1 MTEPSATSPRQPCRV
16 LVVDDNGMNRLL
28 LGQHVTQLGHRP
40 VGVENGAKALA
51 LLQAGRYD
59 LMLLDVMMPEMDGH
73 AVLHHLK
80 STPDLRELPVIMIS
94 GLDEIET
101 AARCIEAGAEDYL
114 VRPFDPV
121 LLRARITATLEKKQ
135 LRDLEKQHL
144 EELLLLKQTLA
155 ERNRDLEAANRK
167 LEQAA
172 FTDVL
177 TGLPNRRFA
186 LEHLGQFWA
195 TSGRY
200 GHPLSCLLLDVDH
213 FKKINDT
220 WGHDRGDLV
229 LAQLAGVLKDTLR
242 ISDVVC
248 RLGGEEFIVLCPLTD
263 LPDAQRCGERLRAAV
278 EAFVFR
284 GTGFEHRTT
293 ISIGVATRTLAMDHP
308 EELLKAADRAVY
320 AAKEAGRN
328 RVHTAVLPV
337 SGILKDP
344 PTVEPG

>member
-1 MTEPSATSPRQPCRV
+1 MTEPATTAARPQCRV

-28 LGQHVTQLGHRP
+28 LGQHVTQLGHQP
-40 VGVENGAKALA
+40 LGVENGRKALE
-51 LLQAGRYD
+51 LLQGERFD
-59 LMLLDVMMPEMDGH
+59 LVLLDVMMPEMDGH
-73 AVLHHLK
+73 AVLHHIK
-80 STPDLRELPVIMIS
+80 NTAALRETPVIMIS

-121 LLRARITATLEKKQ
+121 LLRARITATLEKKH

-144 EELLLLKQTLA
+144 EELLRLKQELA
-155 ERNRDLEAANRK
+155 ERNSALEEANRK

-186 LEHLGQFWA
+186 LEHLTHFWA

-213 FKKINDT
+213 FKRINDT

-229 LAQLAGVLKDTLR
+229 LAQLAGVLRETLR
-242 ISDVVC
+242 VSDIVC

-263 LPDAQRCGERLRAAV
+263 LSDAQRCGERLRAAV
-278 EAFVFR
+278 ESFAFR
-284 GTGFEHRTT
+284 GAGFEQRVTV
-293 ISIGVATRTLAMDHP
+293 SIGVATRTLAMDHP
-308 EELLKAADRAVY
+308 DELLKAADRAVY
-320 AAKEAGRN
+320 AAKESGRN
-328 RVHTAVLPV
+328 RVEFARLPV
-337 SGILKDP
+337 SAIRLP
-344 PTVEPG
+344 PAAASE

>member
-1 MTEPSATSPRQPCRV
+1 MTEPTTTAARPQSRV

-28 LGQHVTQLGHRP
+28 LGQHVTQLGHQP
-40 VGVENGAKALA
+40 LGVENGRKALD
-51 LLQAGRYD
+51 LLQGERFD
-59 LMLLDVMMPEMDGH
+59 LVLLDVMMPEMDGH
-73 AVLHHLK
+73 AVLHHIK
-80 STPDLRELPVIMIS
+80 GTAELREIPVIMIS

-121 LLRARITATLEKKQ
+121 LLRARVTATLEKKQ
-135 LRDLEKQHL
+135 LRDLEKQYL
-144 EELLLLKQTLA
+144 EELLRLKQELA
-155 ERNRDLEAANRK
+155 ERNSALEEANRK

-186 LEHLGQFWA
+186 LEHLMHFWA

-229 LAQLAGVLKDTLR
+229 LAQLAGVLRETLR
-242 ISDVVC
+242 VSDIVC

-263 LPDAQRCGERLRAAV
+263 LSDAQRCGERLRAAI
-278 EAFVFR
+278 EAFAFR
-284 GTGFEHRTT
+284 GAGFEQRVTV
-293 ISIGVATRTLAMDHP
+293 SIGVATRTLAMDHP
-308 EELLKAADRAVY
+308 DELLKAADRAVY
-320 AAKEAGRN
+320 AAKESGRN
-328 RVHTAVLPV
+328 RVECARLPV
-337 SGILKDP
+337 SAIRLP
-344 PTVEPG
+344 PAPASE